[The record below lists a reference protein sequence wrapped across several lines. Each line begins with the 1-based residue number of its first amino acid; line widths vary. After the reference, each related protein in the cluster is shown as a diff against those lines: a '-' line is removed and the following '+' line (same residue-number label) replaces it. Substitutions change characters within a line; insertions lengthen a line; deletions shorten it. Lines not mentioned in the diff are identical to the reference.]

1 MLTYITENSD
11 IFIKTVHK
19 LIVRFCKEN
28 NLMHFLS
35 SFQSK
40 NCLSYYQANYFTH
53 LVPLLRGYDTN
64 YVFDKFVLTPI
75 IISITDNLPCQYR
88 TLTIK
93 YNFSMDDVIE
103 INLPIISM
111 EMFYF
116 SCILSTILIT
126 KFRNKTHLWEYDI
139 FFAKIPEFF
148 KCDEKD

>member
-1 MLTYITENSD
+1 MLTYITENRD

-35 SFQSK
+35 SYQSK
-40 NCLSYYQANYFTH
+40 NSLSYYQANYFYN
-53 LVPLLRGYDTN
+53 LVPLLRGYDKN
-64 YVFDKFVLTPI
+64 YYFDKFVLNPI

-93 YNFSMDDVIE
+93 YELSMEDVIE
-103 INLPIISM
+103 INLPIISV

-126 KFRNKTHLWEYDI
+126 KLRNKTHFYEYDI

-148 KCDEKD
+148 KCNKKD